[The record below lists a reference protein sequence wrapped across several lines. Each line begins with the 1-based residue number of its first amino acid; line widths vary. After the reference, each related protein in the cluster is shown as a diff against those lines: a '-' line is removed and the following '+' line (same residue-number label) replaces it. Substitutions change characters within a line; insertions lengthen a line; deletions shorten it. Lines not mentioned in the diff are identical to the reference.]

1 VGVLGRRAVR
11 RLQRAQARLALEL
24 SRAQTTHD
32 STAVS
37 HWRDEVLLQRARL
50 RALGHPEAVTLDE
63 RRGSMR
69 RRMLILT
76 LTLLVLAAACVAV
89 SL

>member
-1 VGVLGRRAVR
+1 VGVLGKRAVR
-11 RLQRAQARLALEL
+11 RLQRAQASLALEL
-24 SRAQTTHD
+24 SRAQVTRD
-32 STAVS
+32 SAAVS

-50 RALGHPEAVTLDE
+50 RALGHPEAVAMDQ

-69 RRMLILT
+69 RRMLILAV
-76 LTLLVLAAACVAV
+76 TLLVLVAACAAV